1 MGGFGV
7 GLCFLGGTSV
17 TLTPVLKVALP
28 GKSMTSSNVQDFSLH
43 SSYSSIKIFS
53 KASGTVTINA
63 NSNTTVTITHNCGF
77 FPLALLFVELT
88 PGSGR
93 WYVTPFHN
101 ITGEDT
107 YVAGDFADTSVDSS
121 TAVFKIYNKVASSKT
136 VSYRYYIIGD
146 SGK

>member
-1 MGGFGV
+1 M
-7 GLCFLGGTSV
+7 

-53 KASGTVTINA
+53 KASRTVTINA
-63 NSNTTVTITHNCGF
+63 NSNTTVPITHNCGF

-93 WYVTPFHN
+93 WYVSPFQN

-107 YVAGDFADTSVDSS
+107 YLGGNFDDSGVNS
-121 TAVFKIYNKVASSKT
+121 SSAVFKIYNKIASSKT

-146 SGK
+146 AGK

>member
-1 MGGFGV
+1 M
-7 GLCFLGGTSV
+7 

-53 KASGTVTINA
+53 KATSTVTVNSSSNA
-63 NSNTTVTITHNCGF
+63 TVSITHNCGF
-77 FPLALLFVELT
+77 FPLGLLYVELT

-93 WYVTPFHN
+93 WYLAPFQN

-107 YVAGDFADTSVDSS
+107 YLGGDFDESGVGSGSAG
-121 TAVFKIYNKVASSKT
+121 FKIYNKIGSSKT

-146 SGK
+146 AGK

>member
-1 MGGFGV
+1 M
-7 GLCFLGGTSV
+7 

-53 KASGTVTINA
+53 KATRTVTVNA
-63 NSNTTVTITHNCGF
+63 SSNASVSITHNCGF

-107 YVAGDFADTSVDSS
+107 YVSGDFTYTGVNASN
-121 TAVFKIYNKVASSKT
+121 AIFKIFNKIASSKT

-146 SGK
+146 AGK

>member
-1 MGGFGV
+1 M
-7 GLCFLGGTSV
+7 

-53 KASGTVTINA
+53 KATGTVTVNA
-63 NSNTTVTITHNCGF
+63 SSNATVTIAHNCGF

-107 YVAGDFADTSVDSS
+107 YVSGDFTYTGVNASN
-121 TAVFKIYNKVASSKT
+121 AIFKIFNKIASSKT
-136 VSYRYYIIGD
+136 VSYRYYVIGD

>member
-1 MGGFGV
+1 M
-7 GLCFLGGTSV
+7 TI
-17 TLTPVLKVALP
+17 TPVLKIALP
-28 GKSMTSSNVQDFSLH
+28 GKSMTSADLKDFSLH

-53 KASGTVTINA
+53 KATGTVTVGASSNA
-63 NSNTTVTITHNCGF
+63 TVTITHNCGF
-77 FPLALLFVELT
+77 FPLALLCVELT

-93 WYVTPFHN
+93 WYLTPFHD

-107 YVAGDFADTSVDSS
+107 YVSGDFADTGVNASS
-121 TAVFKIYNKVASSKT
+121 AVFKIYNKTASSKT